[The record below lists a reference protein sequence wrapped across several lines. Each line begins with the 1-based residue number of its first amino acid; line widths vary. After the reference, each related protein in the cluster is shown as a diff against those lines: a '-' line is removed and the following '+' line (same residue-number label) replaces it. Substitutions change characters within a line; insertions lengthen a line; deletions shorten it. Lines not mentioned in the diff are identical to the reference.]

1 MAPKAKSRLK
11 ASKGESLGAGP
22 VSVKELEGRLFCS
35 SETCQFGVVFKHL
48 CLKSHELNKSFLG
61 AGDPTDVQTRS
72 LNIDIMAEVK
82 HAWDSLMAPLGNL
95 IRSVYG
101 IVVEVT
107 DYKSSKS
114 TSRSIS
120 IELRSDEFNGIQ
132 KESPLPPQ
140 KGGVYHPT
148 DLKLIKV
155 TNEAGRTYTAG
166 ANLSWVSPF
175 WTPCSIPVIRS
186 AVHLLMSSKWREP
199 RVLELEVM
207 VSTGS
212 DPNNQQHR
220 LGSLLKRLS
229 PEEDHISY
237 VLATW
242 RDVAKGENIEDRG
255 DTDSEKNVRP

>member
-1 MAPKAKSRLK
+1 M
-11 ASKGESLGAGP
+11 
-22 VSVKELEGRLFCS
+22 
-35 SETCQFGVVFKHL
+35 
-48 CLKSHELNKSFLG
+48 
-61 AGDPTDVQTRS
+61 QTRS
-72 LNIDIMAEVK
+72 LNIDLMAEVK

-95 IRSVYG
+95 TKLN
-101 IVVEVT
+101 VVKWHCCRCH
-107 DYKSSKS
+107 YKPSKS
-114 TSRSIS
+114 KSRSIS
-120 IELRSDEFNGIQ
+120 IELRSDEFTGIQ

-140 KGGVYHPT
+140 KGGIYHPT

-155 TNEAGRTYTAG
+155 SNEAGRTYTAG

-255 DTDSEKNVRP
+255 GVPLDL